1 MDSWFVLQMSGF
13 GFTAVIGLLTFMDT
27 RSRSVS
33 LLFVFPFYL
42 INCFWSLGKGVWWE
56 GLPFV
61 PILLGL
67 VYCIYKLLCLGK
79 DEKVNSK

>member
-1 MDSWFVLQMSGF
+1 
-13 GFTAVIGLLTFMDT
+13 
-27 RSRSVS
+27 
-33 LLFVFPFYL
+33 
-42 INCFWSLGKGVWWE
+42 LGKGVWWE